1 MIPLVPFSRFVAIH
15 GARDIDGID
24 ALAKKHPILVT
35 LHVFPEPHG
44 HLSSLFSY
52 LSASVCAFSAR
63 SI

>member
-15 GARDIDGID
+15 GAMDIDAID

-35 LHVFPEPHG
+35 LHVFQESHG